1 MRYLL
6 DTNTV
11 SDMLRNPNGRPARRC
26 RILGHGNVSISAI
39 VAAELRFG
47 AIRRGDPA
55 LARRL
60 DEFIDSVDVRPFEAP
75 ADAFYGVLRARLET
89 TGSVIGAVDLFIAAH
104 ALALDR
110 ILVTDNER
118 EFGRIEG
125 LTVENWLR

>member
-6 DTNTV
+6 DTNVV
-11 SDMLRNPNGRPARRC
+11 SDMIRHPSGRPARRY
-26 RILGHGNVSISAI
+26 RTLGRGSASISAI

-47 AIRRGDPA
+47 ATRRGDPA
-55 LARRL
+55 LIHRL
-60 DEFIDSVDVRPFEAP
+60 NEFIDSIDVQPFEPP
-75 ADAFYGVLRARLET
+75 ADEFYGVLRAKLET
-89 TGSVIGAVDLFIAAH
+89 AGAMIGAVDLFIAAH

-118 EFGRIEG
+118 EFARIDG